1 MSKIEDKL
9 EDLLAET
16 KFNNFLKKKE
26 VEEKKKPNVVVIV
39 LAIIGALVAIAG
51 IAYAAYRFF
60 TPDGTDD
67 FEDEFDDDFDNDFF
81 DEDDDIEPQEDQSFL
96 NINRIVLLEG
106 CVQRRNPLYMY
117 RNNSD
122 MR

>member
-60 TPDGTDD
+60 TPDGN
-67 FEDEFDDDFDNDFF
+67 DDFDNDFF
-81 DEDDDIEPQEDQSFL
+81 DEDDDIEPQED
-96 NINRIVLLEG
+96 
-106 CVQRRNPLYMY
+106 
-117 RNNSD
+117 
-122 MR
+122 

>member
-60 TPDGTDD
+60 TPDGNDD
-67 FEDEFDDDFDNDFF
+67 VEDEFGDDFDNDFF
-81 DEDDDIEPQEDQSFL
+81 DEDDDIEPQED
-96 NINRIVLLEG
+96 
-106 CVQRRNPLYMY
+106 
-117 RNNSD
+117 
-122 MR
+122 

>member
-1 MSKIEDKL
+1 MTASWQRL
-9 EDLLAET
+9 G

-39 LAIIGALVAIAG
+39 MAIIGALVAIAG

-67 FEDEFDDDFDNDFF
+67 FEDEFEDDFDNDFF
-81 DEDDDIEPQEDQSFL
+81 DEDDDIEPQED
-96 NINRIVLLEG
+96 
-106 CVQRRNPLYMY
+106 
-117 RNNSD
+117 
-122 MR
+122 

>member
-26 VEEKKKPNVVVIV
+26 VEEKKKPNVVVII

-60 TPDGTDD
+60 TPDGNDD

-81 DEDDDIEPQEDQSFL
+81 DEDDDIEPQED
-96 NINRIVLLEG
+96 
-106 CVQRRNPLYMY
+106 
-117 RNNSD
+117 
-122 MR
+122 